1 MPRNSTGN
9 RVSRAAA
16 TGGGRTYRGQMPVN
30 WYAGL
35 VGIVIL
41 GLFSIIF
48 ARYEYQHHKTTA
60 AVQPAVG
67 TTLYAAYEI
76 NICGKVQAPLTPTS
90 AGQGITAIEGGVLQ
104 VSPLTASDAGNNA
117 TLGLFFRSYKG
128 LSLSET
134 KLTVLKHKPYTNG
147 ERCPSGTPDAGK
159 KGVVKV
165 EVWPNAV
172 TTTGTVLT
180 GNPADYKIGA
190 RSVITIAFVP
200 SDTKLHRPSQ
210 STIDLMLDYMGNVV
224 NGTTTTTTAPSATTT
239 TAASGTTTTAASGT
253 TTTTAASGTTTTTTA
268 ASGTTTTTG

>member
-41 GLFSIIF
+41 GLVSIIF
-48 ARYEYQHHKTTA
+48 ARYEYQHHKTTPT
-60 AVQPAVG
+60 VQPAVG

-76 NICGKVQAPLTPTS
+76 NICGKAQAPLAAS
-90 AGQGITAIEGGVLQ
+90 SGGEGITAIEGGVLQ
-104 VSPLTASDAGNNA
+104 VSPQISADAGNHA

-134 KLTVLKHKPYTNG
+134 ELTVLKHKPYKNG
-147 ERCPSGTPDAGK
+147 EECPAGTPDAGK

-172 TTTGTVLT
+172 TTKGTVLR
-180 GNPADYKIGA
+180 GNPALHKIGA

-200 SDTKLHRPSQ
+200 PDTKLHRPAQ
-210 STIDLMLDYMGNVV
+210 S
-224 NGTTTTTTAPSATTT
+224 
-239 TAASGTTTTAASGT
+239 
-253 TTTTAASGTTTTTTA
+253 
-268 ASGTTTTTG
+268 